1 MNADVKVLWLAA
13 LRSKQITTKSGAV
26 RTFKQGYGKL
36 SRVNDDGSDGL
47 CCLGVLTELAVDA
60 GVLPPGELRDTG
72 TYDGCYYEY
81 DNGYGINTEVNVLP
95 PAVVTWAE
103 LHDGNP
109 DIEYREAPNGEDVA
123 TLAQLNDSGETFDV
137 IADVI
142 EAEL

>member
-1 MNADVKVLWLAA
+1 MNTDVKALWLTA
-13 LRSKQITTKSGAV
+13 LRSKQITTKAGVTRS
-26 RTFKQGYGKL
+26 FKQGYGKL
-36 SRVNDDGSDGL
+36 SRVHDDGSDGL

-60 GVLPPGELRDTG
+60 GVLPPGDLRDTG

-95 PAVVTWAE
+95 PAVMTWAE
-103 LHDGNP
+103 LTDSNP
-109 DIEYREAPNGEDVA
+109 AIECREAPNGEDV
-123 TLAQLNDSGETFDV
+123 TCLASLNDAGETFDV